1 MERGVPGVRVAV
13 VLSEDGV
20 RVRSRLVGPE
30 VAKDCWKQESGSR
43 KWMVRGGDEEVLE
56 IEGLKDLGT
65 GARSRACLGS
75 LGFEEDKA
83 IGGEKV
89 KE

>member
-1 MERGVPGVRVAV
+1 M
-13 VLSEDGV
+13 LSEDGV
-20 RVRSRLVGPE
+20 RVRSWLVGPD
-30 VAKDCWKQESGSR
+30 AGKGCWKQESRSR
-43 KWMVRGGDEEVLE
+43 KWVVGGGDKEVLE

-89 KE
+89 KD